1 MLSIRKSL
9 MLHTHSI
16 SYPHIIKWMRDI
28 TCLSR
33 YMINFANTQPKCR
46 LWMCAF
52 VCPKLFFHAPSVNIN
67 TIRFDDA
74 SLCFAYILSTKS
86 NGVVLLLS
94 LFYWIYSLRHF
105 SCLSIM
111 GFFPR
116 IFFLEWKASK
126 TWDLIDFSPCNFHEH
141 IFFHSKVAF

>member
-1 MLSIRKSL
+1 
-9 MLHTHSI
+9 
-16 SYPHIIKWMRDI
+16 
-28 TCLSR
+28 
-33 YMINFANTQPKCR
+33 
-46 LWMCAF
+46 MCAF

-116 IFFLEWKASK
+116 IFFFGMKSFKNMGFNSIFLHAIFTS
-126 TWDLIDFSPCNFHEH
+126 TFFSIRKLRFS
-141 IFFHSKVAF
+141 ISIRSRILLFLQFFAHCFY

>member
-16 SYPHIIKWMRDI
+16 SYPHIITWMRDI

-52 VCPKLFFHAPSVNIN
+52 VCLKLFFHAPSVNIN
-67 TIRFDDA
+67 TIRFEDS
-74 SLCFAYILSTKS
+74 SLCYAYILSTKS
-86 NGVVLLLS
+86 NDVVLLLS

-111 GFFPR
+111 GFFRR
-116 IFFLEWKASK
+116 IFLEWKASK
-126 TWDLIDFSPCNFHEH
+126 KHGILSIFSMQYSRAH
-141 IFFHSKVAF
+141 FFNSKVVL